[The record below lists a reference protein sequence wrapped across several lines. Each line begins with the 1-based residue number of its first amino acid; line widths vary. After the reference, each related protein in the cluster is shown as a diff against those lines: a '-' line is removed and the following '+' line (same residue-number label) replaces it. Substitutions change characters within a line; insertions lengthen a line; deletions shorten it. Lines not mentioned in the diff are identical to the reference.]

1 MIIATLLVAV
11 GLLVGAW
18 AATSRGY
25 RLSGVVVVSLLALY
39 TLVDFAALPV
49 FAASALLSYAAI
61 GRIQDRWLLYG
72 RPLLLAAVLVGALIP
87 VGAIVVVELLVTG
100 SIAVRH
106 MDYVGTILPGIAAYN
121 YYRAAPARRVPE
133 LAASAALF
141 VGLLA
146 IGVLSVLLWHYPPRI
161 FHSLFGVTPADYTW
175 PLLLTNGAD
184 VAAVLGLPTVVGPEI
199 VGSIGA
205 VTLVVLAGLVVGETL
220 RDRWGLVA
228 AGVIALPLVALF
240 ALRAWW
246 VLPLYAGIFAVSYVA
261 VEAIHR
267 VTLLYGRA
275 LLSVAATLG
284 VLLGFPA
291 IVAFGFTDGVTVFFA
306 GLLAGIGA
314 FNLHSTAPS
323 ERPAPLVVTT
333 GSFVAIFAV
342 ARALVDPL
350 PTGLATTVGIVEVA
364 AAALV
369 LGAAIWILVGYEAA
383 RPAEATLRE
392 AAIPVE
398 EVAR

>member
-18 AATSRGY
+18 AATTRGY

-39 TLVDFAALPV
+39 TLVDFLALPV
-49 FAASALLSYAAI
+49 FLASAVLAYVAI

-72 RPLLLAAVLVGALIP
+72 RPLLIAAVLVGALLP
-87 VGAIVVVELLVTG
+87 VGTLVVLDALVNGT
-100 SIAVRH
+100 IAVRH
-106 MDYVGTILPGIAAYN
+106 MDYIGSILPGIAAYN
-121 YYRAAPARRVPE
+121 YHRAEPARRGPE
-133 LAASAALF
+133 LAASALLF
-141 VGLLA
+141 AGLVVVGL
-146 IGVLSVLLWHYPPRI
+146 LSVLLWHYPPRL
-161 FHSLFGVTPADYTW
+161 SYTLFGVTPADYTW

-184 VAAVLGLPTVVGPEI
+184 VAGVLGIPTAVGADI

-205 VTLVVLAGLVVGETL
+205 VTVVVLVGLLVAETL

-261 VEAIHR
+261 VQAIHR

-284 VLLGFPA
+284 VLLGFSSV
-291 IVAFGFTDGVTVFFA
+291 VAFGFSDSVTVFFT

-314 FNLHSTAPS
+314 FNFHSTAPA
-323 ERPAPLVVTT
+323 ERPATLVVTAGT
-333 GSFVAIFAV
+333 FVAIFAV
-342 ARALVDPL
+342 ARSLVEPF
-350 PTGLATTVGIVEVA
+350 PTGLATTVGVPELAVA
-364 AAALV
+364 AVTIAAT
-369 LGAAIWILVGYEAA
+369 IWVLVGYEQA
-383 RPAEATLRE
+383 RPPETALR
-392 AAIPVE
+392 AQSLPTA